1 MSHTESIPAPESGC
15 GLFCPIHIAGGSCL
29 IASCDVNV
37 GGNCRYWN
45 NDMHMMMNAS
55 WRLWQNFVQY
65 HHVPK
70 MVFLRLLKLYY
81 TFIRWI
87 PSSPFISHFTTPSAP
102 SPPNPPNLSPPT
114 WALPSP
120 PTSTLRPVE
129 SSFSSYLSHP
139 FPTHLSPPFP
149 SQLSPPSPP
158 FSSHLNFPFP
168 ADLYW
173 GGRSHEAWFHF
184 GLSPWLLLG

>member
-87 PSSPFISHFTTPSAP
+87 PSFPFISHFTTPSAP
-102 SPPNPPNLSPPT
+102 SPPQPPQLE
-114 WALPSP
+114 PS
-120 PTSTLRPVE
+120 
-129 SSFSSYLSHP
+129 Y
-139 FPTHLSPPFP
+139 LSPPFP
-149 SQLSPPSPP
+149 SHLSPPSSRVLLLLLLKPSLPNPLEPSFPLSTQPSIPYLNPP
-158 FSSHLNFPFP
+158 FPSHLNFPFP
-168 ADLYW
+168 TDLYW

-184 GLSPWLLLG
+184 GLSP